1 MPATAKSG
9 YLFHLK
15 PEDPGVVP
23 WTITDKPVVVGRGDT
38 AEAFV
43 DDEQLSRGHFLV
55 DRQNGEFFLI
65 DLESSNGTWVNG
77 KKVSAFKLHGEEIIQ
92 AGASMFRFSLKPTP
106 MVAATIP
113 VHLLKDPRSAT
124 SQIRTA

>member
-1 MPATAKSG
+1 MPATVKSG

-106 MVAATIP
+106 IVAATIP

>member
-1 MPATAKSG
+1 M
-9 YLFHLK
+9 
-15 PEDPGVVP
+15 P

>member
-15 PEDPGVVP
+15 PEDPSVVP